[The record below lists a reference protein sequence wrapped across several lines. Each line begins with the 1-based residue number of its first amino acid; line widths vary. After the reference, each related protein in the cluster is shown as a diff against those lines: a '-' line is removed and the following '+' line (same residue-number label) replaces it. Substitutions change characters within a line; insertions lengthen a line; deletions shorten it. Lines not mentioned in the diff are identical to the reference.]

1 MISSEKIIKVFH
13 DCLEDISLLNSY
25 GNLSKF
31 NSIFDTQIAHR
42 ICFNAENNC
51 NSIGTKNISIS
62 LKELLK
68 YYFNIKP
75 ELKDEIHDL
84 MSKKPYLWKNRPL
97 TEKLIYYAG
106 CDVKYL
112 PKIFDIICKKCDKG
126 IYKNIKIENIFE
138 ECKKYLKYLD
148 LNKEVKNFNR
158 KDLTKGKKLSG
169 LIKNFQHKCI
179 FIQLNIGFMGIV
191 TDTQSVSTLKE
202 KYKLGDITDFIIHE
216 IEDKKKKLI
225 LILSNENNA
234 ANNISNNIS
243 NNNIRENLKAIIKK
257 KEKEEKS
264 KKDEIDNKSLHEGI
278 NINKKGFYPKNYF
291 NNKYHFVNNNTSPNN
306 PQMINTTNNKM
317 NIYNY
322 NNNINTIG
330 NKTFSGHFYYNNY
343 NNGNLVNNGW
353 LYNGEDNNTYFFEQP
368 DENNASNNFY
378 YVINKYQDNLPNRY
392 IRQQK

>member
-1 MISSEKIIKVFH
+1 M
-13 DCLEDISLLNSY
+13 LNSY
-25 GNLSKF
+25 GNISQF

-97 TEKLIYYAG
+97 TDKLIYYAG

-112 PKIFDIICKKCDKG
+112 PKIYDIICKKCEKG
-126 IYKNIKIENIFE
+126 IYKNIKIENIFD
-138 ECKKYLKYLD
+138 ECRKYLKYLE

-158 KDLTKGKKLSG
+158 NDLTKGKKLSG
-169 LIKNFQHKCI
+169 LIKNFQHKCV
-179 FIQLNIGFMGIV
+179 FIQLNIGYMGIV
-191 TDTQSVSTLKE
+191 TDSQSIIILKE
-202 KYKLGDITDFIIHE
+202 KYKLGDITDFIINE
-216 IEDKKKKLI
+216 VEEKKKKLN
-225 LILSNENNA
+225 LILANENIII
-234 ANNISNNIS
+234 NNNS

-257 KEKEEKS
+257 KEKEEKT
-264 KKDEIDNKSLHEGI
+264 KKDEINNKLLHEGI
-278 NINKKGFYPKNYF
+278 NINKKGFYPKSYF
-291 NNKYHFVNNNTSPNN
+291 NNKYHFINSNTSPNN
-306 PQMINTTNNKM
+306 LQMMTSNNNKI

-330 NKTFSGHFYYNNY
+330 NKTFSGHFYYNNI
-343 NNGNLVNNGW
+343 NNGNLVNNGY
-353 LYNGEDNNTYFFEQP
+353 LYNGENNNIFYFDQP
-368 DENNASNNFY
+368 DENNASNNNFY
-378 YVINKYQDNLPNRY
+378 YVINKYQDSLPNKY